1 MHFSIFLYIKCLK
14 NWKESFP
21 FSWAMV
27 QTCSNSYNYV
37 KDFKSFVF
45 FRVKSSYPSELRRGP
60 KIVTVLV
67 PTVGSTW
74 LIISIFGYL
83 WLRNRGEKGKDKAS
97 IKTEG
102 R

>member
-1 MHFSIFLYIKCLK
+1 MQNARASNGSLE
-14 NWKESFP
+14 KE
-21 FSWAMV
+21 
-27 QTCSNSYNYV
+27 
-37 KDFKSFVF
+37 
-45 FRVKSSYPSELRRGP
+45 LL
-60 KIVTVLV
+60 TVLV
-67 PTVGSTW
+67 PAVGSTW

>member
-1 MHFSIFLYIKCLK
+1 
-14 NWKESFP
+14 
-21 FSWAMV
+21 MV
-27 QTCSNSYNYV
+27 GANHLLHMQWQQPNNNYV

-67 PTVGSTW
+67 PNVGSTW

>member
-1 MHFSIFLYIKCLK
+1 
-14 NWKESFP
+14 
-21 FSWAMV
+21 
-27 QTCSNSYNYV
+27 
-37 KDFKSFVF
+37 
-45 FRVKSSYPSELRRGP
+45 LRRGP

-67 PTVGSTW
+67 PNVGSTW

-102 R
+102 RLE